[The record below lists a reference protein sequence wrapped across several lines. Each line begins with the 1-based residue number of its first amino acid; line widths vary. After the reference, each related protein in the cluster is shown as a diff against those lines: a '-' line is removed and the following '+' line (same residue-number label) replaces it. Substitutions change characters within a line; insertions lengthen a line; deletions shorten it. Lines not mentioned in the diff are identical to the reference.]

1 MKVYEVTD
9 NMSTNRA
16 GNMSNDEMLQ
26 KAKTVK
32 AKIDKAEATGDADL
46 LFSTGAD
53 LGELL
58 MNNLMPKMLKFTD
71 IMLIRMEKV
80 ARKNPENPAW
90 QQFMKELGPLRAKIA
105 QQKKQLVK
113 QGVPLGRQ
121 DVGEDAPTMTGKQAA
136 LKAQQ
141 KAALLKS
148 KTTDSGMVDKMN
160 IVGKGMQDRVNKA
173 QSNADSLSKA
183 AGIDPNQVNKDIKK
197 SLSGGPKLRDKFRK
211 PQNVGETATSGAT
224 SAGAVAAVPGNGFA
238 NGGPGTL
245 TRAGTIPNKKQKKN
259 KKKN

>member
-9 NMSTNRA
+9 SAGTNHA
-16 GNMSNDEMLQ
+16 GNMSNAQMLQ
-26 KAKTVK
+26 KARTVK

-58 MNNLMPKMLKFTD
+58 MNNLYPKMLKFTD
-71 IMLIRMEKV
+71 IMLIRMEKE
-80 ARKNPENPAW
+80 ARKNPDNPGW
-90 QQFMKELGPLRAKIA
+90 QQFMKELGPLKAKLA

-113 QGVPLGRQ
+113 KGVSLGRQ
-121 DVGEDAPTMTGKQAA
+121 D
-136 LKAQQ
+136 
-141 KAALLKS
+141 
-148 KTTDSGMVDKMN
+148 
-160 IVGKGMQDRVNKA
+160 
-173 QSNADSLSKA
+173 
-183 AGIDPNQVNKDIKK
+183 
-197 SLSGGPKLRDKFRK
+197 
-211 PQNVGETATSGAT
+211 VGETATSGAT
-224 SAGAVAAVPGNGFA
+224 SAGAIAAVPGNGFA